1 MHAEVFYYWCVIMRL
16 SEMLPVET
24 LSFQIIKNVKPE
36 LESIIDTIEFNKKYT
51 KTKENILILFQNK
64 EYSPEEVIK
73 LQQVILLMLYLHI
86 DQKERPDWPYV
97 QHTSWVMQKISDWL
111 LWWNIDAILAWGLHD
126 SVEDQLDKLIQLFL
140 LQPIADVVVMRQKVI
155 ELLWMLFGDSVSTI
169 VAWVTNPIEDDTLFL
184 SREEKIDQ
192 YTKHVIEAT
201 QYDNKILLCKL
212 SDFNENGFNLSSV
225 KSVSRRLWLS
235 QKYFPLYDY
244 FIGEL
249 KQWRL
254 QRLKTKEYIDQ
265 QLILLEAAKVD
276 ASIFIN
282 QYSNDWN

>member
-1 MHAEVFYYWCVIMRL
+1 MRL